1 MRTNRKR
8 AGSAL
13 IEFTLIGISGIF
25 ITISIATVALDM
37 WEYYSLAYA
46 TEVTSRYAGLHG
58 SNCATTPNSC
68 TVTVGFLVSQVFVPS
83 ATVLYSGRV
92 NLTFTDGTG
101 DITCNPASNCS
112 SSSTVFPRAG
122 SNGVG
127 SDIVVKATYPL
138 SRPVL
143 IFWDGSTPMDM
154 NAFTVAAT
162 SRQRILF

>member
-1 MRTNRKR
+1 VRTNRKR

-68 TVTVGFLVSQVFVPS
+68 TVKRLG
-83 ATVLYSGRV
+83 
-92 NLTFTDGTG
+92 
-101 DITCNPASNCS
+101 S
-112 SSSTVFPRAG
+112 SFPRSSFPAPQCCTQG
-122 SNGVG
+122 G
-127 SDIVVKATYPL
+127 
-138 SRPVL
+138 
-143 IFWDGSTPMDM
+143 
-154 NAFTVAAT
+154 
-162 SRQRILF
+162 